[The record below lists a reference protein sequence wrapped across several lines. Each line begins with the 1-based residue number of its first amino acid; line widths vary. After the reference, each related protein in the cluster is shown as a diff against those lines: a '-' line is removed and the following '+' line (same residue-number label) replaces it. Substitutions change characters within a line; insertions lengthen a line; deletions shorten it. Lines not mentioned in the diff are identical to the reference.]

1 MGREKSSSGKGA
13 YTADHLLGMAGT
25 EVGQFLSMGSSA
37 VSRAVRRGE
46 LILQDNPTI
55 KDSLDK
61 ALHKARAD
69 S

>member
-1 MGREKSSSGKGA
+1 
-13 YTADHLLGMAGT
+13 MAGT
-25 EVGQFLSMGSSA
+25 EAGQFLFMGSSA

-61 ALHKARAD
+61 ALRKA
-69 S
+69 

>member
-13 YTADHLLGMAGT
+13 YTTDRLLGMAGT
-25 EVGQFLSMGSSA
+25 EVGQFLSMGSPA

-55 KDSLDK
+55 KDSLDRALRK
-61 ALHKARAD
+61 A
-69 S
+69 